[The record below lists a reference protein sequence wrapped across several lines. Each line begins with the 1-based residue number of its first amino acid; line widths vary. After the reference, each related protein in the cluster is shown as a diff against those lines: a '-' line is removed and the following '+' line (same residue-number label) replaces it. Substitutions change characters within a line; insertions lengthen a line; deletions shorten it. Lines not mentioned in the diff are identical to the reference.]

1 MDTEVKNKVSRVTR
15 GSLYEFQA
23 TNLAPKSAARHGAK
37 ESLVCSF
44 QDLYG
49 SSFNPPLDRQHPSDQ
64 FVDHVLLKNEGI
76 GDKFREVL
84 LVNTL
89 GSNRTAFKLLDP
101 NRKGI
106 ISRIKWK
113 SL

>member
-1 MDTEVKNKVSRVTR
+1 MTG
-15 GSLYEFQA
+15 GSLYELQA
-23 TNLAPKSAARHGAK
+23 TNLALKSAARYGAK

-49 SSFNPPLDRQHPSDQ
+49 SNFNPTLDSQHPSDQ

-84 LVNTL
+84 LVNIL
-89 GSNRTAFKLLDP
+89 GSNRTAFKLFDP

-106 ISRIKWK
+106 ISRIKWE